1 MNTIDPQTSQAL
13 PVDSPALPAA
23 AGDIAGELELLLG
36 ESAAMQRTAG
46 RAVRDCLRNERQRL
60 RKRALARLR
69 QASRWKL
76 AQAGSNAA
84 SAIGKAVA
92 SYFGGQA
99 CKVFSAAGD
108 QVMREIAPFKL
119 EADKLEMRSKKLQ
132 LCAEQQAERARDL
145 EAELAGVRDL
155 EQRLLD
161 RLDALRRTQHQL
173 NRTAIG
179 R

>member
-1 MNTIDPQTSQAL
+1 MNSIDPQAGGTRPVESLTL
-13 PVDSPALPAA
+13 PSA

-46 RAVRDCLRNERQRL
+46 RTVRESLRAERQRL

-69 QASRWKL
+69 KAGDWKL
-76 AQAGSNAA
+76 GQTGLNVA
-84 SAIGKAVA
+84 SGIGKVVA
-92 SYFGGQA
+92 SYYGYGHIA
-99 CKVFSAAGD
+99 SVGD
-108 QVMREIAPFKL
+108 LAVREGAPVRRRADQL
-119 EADKLEMRSKKLQ
+119 ERRAEKLQ
-132 LCAEQQAERARDL
+132 LRAEQQAERAQDL

-155 EQRLLD
+155 ERRLLS
-161 RLDALRRTQHQL
+161 RLDALRRSEDQL